1 MTIEITEQAGHVSAM
16 GHKVS
21 LEAGGYAELRRR
33 CLEQIARLNE
43 PPEEVRF
50 AREAAAAAGKQEPGS
65 ARPALVPPP
74 PDPDALPEAS
84 PPAHPAAPA
93 PLEPSPSPPTAPR
106 AQLPTPAETP
116 RSKRRTGR

>member
-1 MTIEITEQAGHVSAM
+1 MTIEITEAAGHVSAM

-50 AREAAAAAGKQEPGS
+50 AREPAAVPGGPGS

-74 PDPDALPEAS
+74 PDPVLDALPD
-84 PPAHPAAPA
+84 
-93 PLEPSPSPPTAPR
+93 PLEPADPEPPPAPPPTD
-106 AQLPTPAETP
+106 PATP
-116 RSKRRTGR
+116 RSKRRVGR